1 MAEKDIITMTQ
12 KELKRLHI
20 IKQVLEK
27 KLKQIEAARLL
38 DLSSRQ
44 IRRLVK
50 KVGEEGD
57 KGIIHRSRGQPSHR
71 RLPER
76 IKNRVIALYRK
87 RYKGFGPTLASEKL
101 LEIDK
106 IKISDETLRLWLIE
120 KGEWQKHCKRKKH
133 RSWRQRKHYFG
144 EMVQMDGSHHDWF
157 EGRGPKC
164 VLMGY
169 IDDATSIRFA
179 RFYAYEGTIPAFDS
193 LKHYIKRYGIPKSLY
208 LDKHTTYKSTAK
220 PTIED
225 ELNNRRYLS
234 QFERAAHQLS
244 IEIIHANSPQAKG
257 RIERSFKTYQD
268 RLIKEMRLRG
278 ISTIEEANKF
288 LKEFLPKHNK
298 RFSLKPTKEGNLHR
312 PLPKSIDLDAILC
325 IKTEHP
331 VRGDFTIVHNKK
343 LYQILDKTIARKVTV
358 QERINGKVH
367 IVYKGRRLR
376 YKVIT
381 TRPPKEKPKP
391 KPRKIYRPPLE
402 HPWKRPLYERRL
414 AKEKALLQSKKDT
427 EELALVKV

>member
-38 DLSSRQ
+38 GLSSRQ

-76 IKNRVIALYRK
+76 IKNKVIALYRRK
-87 RYKGFGPTLASEKL
+87 YKGFGPTLASEKL
-101 LEIDK
+101 FEIDR
-106 IKISDETLRLWLIE
+106 IKISDETLRIWLIE
-120 KGEWQKHCKRKKH
+120 EGEWQKRRRHKKH

-169 IDDATSIRFA
+169 IDDATSTRFA

-193 LKHYIKRYGIPKSLY
+193 LKRYIKRYGIPKSLY
-208 LDKHTTYKSTAK
+208 LDKHTAYKSTAK
-220 PTIED
+220 LTIED
-225 ELNNRRYLS
+225 ELNNRKHLS
-234 QFERAAHQLS
+234 QIERAAQELG

-257 RIERSFKTYQD
+257 RVERSFKTYQD

-288 LKEFLPKHNK
+288 LEEFLPKHNK
-298 RFSLKPTKEGNLHR
+298 RFSVKP
-312 PLPKSIDLDAILC
+312 
-325 IKTEHP
+325 IK
-331 VRGDFTIVHNKK
+331 
-343 LYQILDKTIARKVTV
+343 
-358 QERINGKVH
+358 
-367 IVYKGRRLR
+367 
-376 YKVIT
+376 
-381 TRPPKEKPKP
+381 
-391 KPRKIYRPPLE
+391 
-402 HPWKRPLYERRL
+402 
-414 AKEKALLQSKKDT
+414 
-427 EELALVKV
+427 